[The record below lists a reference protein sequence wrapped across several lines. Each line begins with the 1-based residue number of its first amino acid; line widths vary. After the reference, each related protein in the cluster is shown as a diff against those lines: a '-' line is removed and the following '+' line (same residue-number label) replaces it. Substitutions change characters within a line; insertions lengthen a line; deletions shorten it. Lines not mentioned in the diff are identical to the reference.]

1 MNILMTLMI
10 AILGWKIA
18 EKWKLPAPAML
29 GSMIAVGLSNIA
41 FDYATLPMSVKIFA
55 QSISG
60 AFIGMQIMKKDLL
73 NFKKLVKPFLLLMII
88 LTANTFLMGV
98 LLHRCCGLDITTA
111 LLSCVAGGVTDI
123 SIIAMEMNADA
134 GTVALMQTSRLIG
147 VLLFFPYWIKFLCR
161 HESDRLQDSDLRQQI
176 NQNKTF
182 LDRWMN
188 TRNKKIIF
196 TLIISVAFGI
206 IGNAS
211 KIPAATMV
219 FPMFA
224 VVFFN
229 CTTSACFVPL
239 QIKNIAQLLAGAL
252 VGTSIRAATFS
263 NLSTTLIPVLLLL
276 ISYWSVNLVY
286 SLLCKKL
293 NWLDLKSAM
302 FASAPGGATDMSL
315 IAADLGADLTKIALI
330 QVLRAAY
337 VVVAMPPLILL
348 FVRWFQ

>member
-1 MNILMTLMI
+1 MNILITLSI
-10 AILGWKIA
+10 AILGWKLA

-29 GSMIAVGLSNIA
+29 GSMIAVGITNIV

-55 QSISG
+55 QAISG

-73 NFKKLVKPFLLLMII
+73 NFKKLVKPFLLLMVI
-88 LTANTFLMGV
+88 LTLNTFFMGA
-98 LLHRCCGLDITTA
+98 LLYYFCGMDMTTA

-161 HESDRLQDSDLRQQI
+161 HEVNPLQDSNMQAQI
-176 NQNKTF
+176 NPNKTI
-182 LDRWMN
+182 LDKWLN
-188 TRNKKIIF
+188 TRNKKILF
-196 TLIISVAFGI
+196 TLSISVLFGI
-206 IGNAS
+206 LGNAS

-229 CTTSACFVPL
+229 CTTSSCVVPL
-239 QIKNIAQLLAGAL
+239 QVKNIAQLLAGAL

-263 NLSTTLIPVLLLL
+263 NLSTTVIPVFLLL
-276 ISYWSVNLVY
+276 ISYWTVNLVY

-348 FVRWFQ
+348 FVQSFQ